1 LPVDVC
7 SDDRSFILIAL
18 STLKSAPGE
27 LSSWPYKIGVFGRDV
42 RLAHASE
49 WIQDKASWFMSV
61 VPRKKRLGRRK
72 TFRVKTMRLRQASDR
87 LERTGRLATPRPQF
101 SSASP
106 LKMRGTSHHTR
117 AD

>member
-1 LPVDVC
+1 M
-7 SDDRSFILIAL
+7 
-18 STLKSAPGE
+18 
-27 LSSWPYKIGVFGRDV
+27 

-87 LERTGRLATPRPQF
+87 LERTGRLATPRVFIGVAPQNEGNL
-101 SSASP
+101 ASYKGGLVGHIVLWGNTNILEGVTVLP
-106 LKMRGTSHHTR
+106 EYAWLRGSP
-117 AD
+117 AYVCA